1 MTRNT
6 IDFGIDLGTTNSE
19 IAVIDGTRTEII
31 KNNLNMDYTPSAV
44 FIDKSN
50 RIHVGQRAKDW
61 ALHEEE
67 DAYME
72 FKRDMGTDRIR
83 TFKTTGVVMK
93 PEELSAE
100 VLKSLKADVTKRM
113 NGEVIKT
120 AVITVPADF
129 EMPQNEATKRAAQL
143 AGLENCH
150 LLQEP
155 IAAALAYGFQSPSDK
170 VFWMVYDFGGGT
182 FDAAIIQLR
191 DGLFRVIHHK
201 GDNFLGGKDLD
212 WQIVE
217 KIIVPEVQ
225 RQYQLEN
232 FTRNYK
238 KDPKNDK
245 KPFWNSSFVKMK
257 IAAES
262 AKIQLSV
269 DETSLLIIDDLV
281 KEKSIDFEMEIHR
294 KDVAALAESLILKSI
309 RICKEVLQEANLSPR
324 DIEKLI
330 LVGGPTLSPY
340 HRDLLTDSKEGLG
353 IPLEYSVDPLTV
365 VARGAAIYAGGQLM
379 DQTEPTHIETGTFQ
393 LQLEYQPIGSDTEP
407 SIGGKIVGENI
418 QDYSGYS
425 IEISSLNY
433 NSGRVP
439 LGKNGSFITSVL
451 AEPHKKNQYRVD
463 LFDETGTTKLITP
476 NTFSYT
482 IGNAPSD
489 PPLTHN
495 VGVAL
500 SNNEVKWFMKK
511 GQPLPGRGMECLHT
525 TFEVRKGESGQLINI
540 PVIEGDNKLADL
552 NRLIG
557 RLQIDGTSIKRDVPA
572 GSEIEVTLNI
582 DKSRI
587 IIVSAYVPILDSEFG
602 PKKFEDY
609 ELKSPDLQELNKDL
623 QNQQQKIQE
632 LKEKADLI
640 DEVSID
646 AKFQEIE
653 TEKSVESIK
662 ESINGEEAV
671 EAQKHLLDLKK
682 KLAEIESELEWPTLV
697 EEAESEI
704 EMTTKLADEKDDHKL
719 KSDVRALEREI
730 REAIDTKDPYAL
742 RQKTAE
748 LSNLRTNAMAD
759 DPQFWVGFFY
769 YLLKENEHDFTN
781 PARANELITEGERA
795 IQNGNLDRLKYVVV
809 GLLNLLP
816 EKKQQEI
823 TRGYGS
829 TVNH

>member
-19 IAVIDGTRTEII
+19 IAIIDGTRTEII

-44 FIDKSN
+44 YIDKSK
-50 RIHVGQRAKDW
+50 RIHVGQRAKDR
-61 ALHEEE
+61 AYFEDE

-72 FKRDMGTDRIR
+72 FKRDMGTDRLR
-83 TFKTTGVVMK
+83 TFKMTGVVMK

-100 VLKSLKADVTKRM
+100 VLKSLKADVAKRL
-113 NGEVIKT
+113 NGEIFKT

-191 DGLFRVIHHK
+191 DGLFRVIYHK

-217 KIIVPEVQ
+217 KIIVPEVIKQ
-225 RQYQLEN
+225 HKFEN
-232 FTRNYK
+232 FTR
-238 KDPKNDK
+238 KNEDWK
-245 KPFWNSSFVKMK
+245 SSFAKMK
-257 IAAES
+257 LAAES

-294 KDVAALAESLILKSI
+294 KDVAVLAEPLILKSI

-340 HRDLLTDSKEGLG
+340 HRDLLTDSIEGLG

-365 VARGAAIYAGGQLM
+365 VARGAAIYAGGQLLE
-379 DQTEPTHIETGTFQ
+379 QTESTTFENGLYQ
-393 LQLEYQPIGSDTEP
+393 LLLEYQPIGSDTEP
-407 SIGGKIVGENI
+407 TIGGKIIGEDI

-425 IEISSLNY
+425 IEISAVNY
-433 NSGRVP
+433 NSGRIP

-451 AEPHKKNQYRVD
+451 AEPHKKNQYQVN
-463 LFDETGTTKLITP
+463 LFDETGMSIQINP

-495 VGVAL
+495 IGVAL
-500 SNNEVKWFMKK
+500 SNNEVEWFMKK
-511 GQPLPGRGMECLHT
+511 GQPLPGRGMKCLRT
-525 TFEVRKGESGQLINI
+525 TFEVKKGESGQLINI
-540 PVIEGDNKLADL
+540 PIIEGENHVADL

-587 IIVSAYVPILDSEFG
+587 VIVSAYVPLLDMEV
-602 PKKFEDY
+602 PAVKLDL
-609 ELKSPDLQELNKDL
+609 ELKSPDLKELNKDL
-623 QNQQQKIQE
+623 KIQQKKIQE
-632 LKEKADLI
+632 LREKADQI

-646 AKFQEIE
+646 EKIQDIE
-653 TEKSVESIK
+653 TEKSIESIE
-662 ESINGEEAV
+662 ESIDGKEAV
-671 EAQKHLLDLKK
+671 EAEKHLLELKK
-682 KLAEIESELEWPTLV
+682 KLAEIESELEWPSLV
-697 EEAESEI
+697 EQAENEI
-704 EMTTKLADEKDDHKL
+704 SLTLEFAEEKEDHKL
-719 KSDVRALEREI
+719 KSEARTLEREI
-730 REAIDTKDPYAL
+730 REAIHGKDPYAL
-742 RQKTAE
+742 RQKTSE
-748 LSNLRTNAMAD
+748 LSKLRMDAMAD
-759 DPQFWVGFFY
+759 DPKFWVGFFY
-769 YLLKENEHDFTN
+769 YLLKENERDFTN
-781 PARANELITEGERA
+781 PSRASELITEGERA

-816 EKKQQEI
+816 VSKQQEI